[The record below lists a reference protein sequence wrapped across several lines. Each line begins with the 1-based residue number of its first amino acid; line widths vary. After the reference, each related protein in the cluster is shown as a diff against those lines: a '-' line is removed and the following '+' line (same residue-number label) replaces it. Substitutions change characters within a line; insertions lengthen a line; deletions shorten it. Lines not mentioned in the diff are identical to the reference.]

1 LLGQAIPSIFAKFN
15 TTLFYFQQD
24 GAPAHR
30 ANTTIDFLAQH
41 SITVI
46 PQEDWPPYS
55 PDLSPIE
62 NLWGIMA
69 DKVRACAPELC
80 EKLINS
86 IPTRL
91 QIFTLHRLCC
101 VLLREKQISKFIGH
115 PVDIFFTNLLS
126 SSSLDSCWAMLS
138 NSASALFVK
147 E

>member
-69 DKVRACAPELC
+69 DKVRACAPSTQAELHTIVFDEWNAILPELC

-91 QIFTLHRLCC
+91 QICIDCHGGYT
-101 VLLREKQISKFIGH
+101 
-115 PVDIFFTNLLS
+115 DY
-126 SSSLDSCWAMLS
+126 
-138 NSASALFVK
+138 
-147 E
+147 